1 MQHVTG
7 DGILKLYQPETLST
21 NVRFF
26 CTLSTGTIS
35 TSCVVLV
42 TSVIS
47 QVMQTRRPALGT
59 IVLLGESQ
67 GSDDLASE
75 TSQYC
80 QSEGQSEP
88 GFSGRRD
95 GASP

>member
-26 CTLSTGTIS
+26 CTLSTKPVPTL
-35 TSCVVLV
+35 CVVLV

-80 QSEGQSEP
+80 Q
-88 GFSGRRD
+88 
-95 GASP
+95 

>member
-7 DGILKLYQPETLST
+7 DGILKSYQPETLST
-21 NVRFF
+21 YVRFF
-26 CTLSTGTIS
+26 CALSTGPIPTL
-35 TSCVVLV
+35 CVVLV

-80 QSEGQSEP
+80 Q
-88 GFSGRRD
+88 
-95 GASP
+95 